1 MPELQLK
8 VVKNT
13 GDGIWGKALNNFN
26 KVLYSSGGGLF
37 NIVINSKRN
46 SLLRASNS
54 YEEIT
59 TISNEKK
66 RNTVVV
72 NLKRVTS
79 DQAKRIMDFLSGT
92 IYAIK
97 GNIQKIGSGIFLCTP
112 NNINVQGKIT
122 DETEKDTKDKDDENI
137 NQ

>member
-37 NIVINSKRN
+37 NILINSKRN
-46 SLLRASNS
+46 SLLRASSN

-59 TISNEKK
+59 KISNEKK
-66 RNTVVV
+66 RNSV
-72 NLKRVTS
+72 
-79 DQAKRIMDFLSGT
+79 
-92 IYAIK
+92 
-97 GNIQKIGSGIFLCTP
+97 
-112 NNINVQGKIT
+112 
-122 DETEKDTKDKDDENI
+122 TEKYEKAYDNYLNVLEQNLNKNQKEEDTFDMLEALKPKEDLMDIMKSFNLDD
-137 NQ
+137 